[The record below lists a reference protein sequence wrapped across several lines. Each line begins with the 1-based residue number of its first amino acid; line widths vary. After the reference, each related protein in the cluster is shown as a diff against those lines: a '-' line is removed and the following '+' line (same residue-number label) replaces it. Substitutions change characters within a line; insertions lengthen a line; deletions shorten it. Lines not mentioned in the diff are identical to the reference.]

1 MNYEEIEKSNFNFN
15 NKIHKKKSLII
26 LMKIF
31 MSICLLDLHIMRD
44 IIIIRTIMV
53 HSMKYLFIV
62 TPIVHGCPSL
72 MIAFRIHLGL
82 SFVKLQLVV

>member
-31 MSICLLDLHIMRD
+31 MSICLLYLHIMRD

>member
-1 MNYEEIEKSNFNFN
+1 
-15 NKIHKKKSLII
+15 
-26 LMKIF
+26 
-31 MSICLLDLHIMRD
+31 MSICLLHLHIMRD